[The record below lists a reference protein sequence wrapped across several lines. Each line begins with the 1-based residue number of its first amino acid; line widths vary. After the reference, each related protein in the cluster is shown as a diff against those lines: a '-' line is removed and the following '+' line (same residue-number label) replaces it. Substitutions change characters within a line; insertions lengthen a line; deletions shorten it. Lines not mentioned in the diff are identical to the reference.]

1 MGQYDKTN
9 LKAILPGV
17 SAARDVQIEAAVDRD
32 ERGLAEGEGT
42 QVEGGQGLEIAS
54 RFGACI
60 GVQTGGSS
68 TVTCTHTLQRK
79 QSPSLQNLM
88 LDRSLLLRH
97 LARVPLRELLLE
109 PREIALAPPGVRDD
123 VERVLRVLGDDGVVD
138 DASGLVEEDAQ
149 SGCIGGEC

>member
-54 RFGACI
+54 RFGACA
-60 GVQTGGSS
+60 S
-68 TVTCTHTLQRK
+68 
-79 QSPSLQNLM
+79 
-88 LDRSLLLRH
+88 
-97 LARVPLRELLLE
+97 VPVSE
-109 PREIALAPPGVRDD
+109 
-123 VERVLRVLGDDGVVD
+123 
-138 DASGLVEEDAQ
+138 S
-149 SGCIGGEC
+149 